1 MSDSGI
7 ARKVDKLGRVVLPVE
22 IRRSLGIE
30 VGDLIDVSVDGQRVV
45 MRKVASGCTFCDSP
59 EQLREFADR
68 LVCEQCVT
76 RLTEGRPLA

>member
-45 MRKVASGCTFCDSP
+45 MRKVDSGCTFCDSP

>member
-45 MRKVASGCTFCDSP
+45 MRKVASGCTFCDST
-59 EQLREFADR
+59 ERLREFDDR
-68 LVCEQCVT
+68 LVCEACVT

>member
-76 RLTEGRPLA
+76 RLSEGRPLA

>member
-30 VGDLIDVSVDGQRVV
+30 VGDLIDVSVEGQRVV

-76 RLTEGRPLA
+76 RLSEGRPIA

>member
-7 ARKVDKLGRVVLPVE
+7 ARKVDRLGRVVLPVE

-30 VGDLIDVSVDGQRVV
+30 VGDLIDVSVDGQCVV

-76 RLTEGRPLA
+76 RLSEGRPPA